1 MTTLFFILV
10 AAVVLFIGYKFYQGY
25 TKDKTIEV
33 EFSEEKIVELIAF
46 IVLRT
51 INFLPIIL
59 VKTL

>member
-33 EFSEEKIVELIAF
+33 VKGKSIVPEGNPQDVEEPHGPKEQL
-46 IVLRT
+46 
-51 INFLPIIL
+51 
-59 VKTL
+59 